1 MISVEKSIYIACPVE
16 DVFHMISN
24 VETYPDWQD
33 DVEFAERVTEGEL
46 RVGSQSR
53 VVRNAMGRKMDSIFE
68 LTAYDPP
75 GFLTVQSVSGQV
87 SLGVSWTLVS
97 ENGGTQA
104 TITIDGEMS
113 GFFKLAEGMITKQ
126 LEQSLDDQFAKLKS
140 MLE

>member
-1 MISVEKSIYIACPVE
+1 MISIKKSDYIASPAE
-16 DVFHMISN
+16 DVFHMISH

-53 VVRNAMGRKMDSIFE
+53 VVRKAMGREMDSVFE

-75 GFLTVQSVSGQV
+75 GFLTVQLVGGPV
-87 SLGVSWTLVS
+87 ALDVSWTLVS

-104 TITIDGEMS
+104 TITIDGELS
-113 GFFKLAEGMITKQ
+113 GFFKLAEGVITKQ
-126 LEQSLDDQFAKLKS
+126 LEQSLEEQFANLKS
-140 MLE
+140 ILE

>member
-1 MISVEKSIYIACPVE
+1 MISVEKSVYIACPAE

-24 VETYPDWQD
+24 VETYPDWQA

-46 RVGSQSR
+46 GVGSQSR
-53 VVRNAMGRKMDSIFE
+53 IVRRAMGREMDSIFE
-68 LTAYDPP
+68 LTAYEPS
-75 GFLTVQSVSGQV
+75 GFLTVKSVGGPV
-87 SLGVSWTLVS
+87 TLDISWTLVS

-126 LEQSLDDQFAKLKS
+126 LGQSLEDQFANLKAI
-140 MLE
+140 LE